1 MVTFRFLQTEIDAV
15 FLNRGS
21 LSAILS
27 IVLPILLAVQSTSPS
42 VAQGTSEFGAAGAG
56 RGADASNRGLDAA
69 PSSENYLLDTGD
81 RLNIRFYDRYDRDD
95 LNGDYVIGESGQL
108 RLPRVGA
115 FNARRK
121 TPAQLERD
129 IRQVLEGRGEKL
141 GYFSVD
147 VSRCR
152 PFYIVGLVD
161 RPGSY
166 PFSPGF
172 TVLHAISTAGGLYRQ
187 PAGDR
192 LSIADTLSRRAALLA
207 RRARLQA
214 EKDGSPTI
222 QLPKELAQLESSD
235 AADMIAREQSI
246 LEQSRQVSERE
257 RSTLETIVGINH
269 GELESYNNEI
279 VKLEQR
285 IAEQMQTYMQL
296 KKLHED
302 KVINQQ
308 RFFESVAALDNLQR
322 DRRSVGANLSQAN
335 TNLERSQRDL
345 AMLKLAESAR
355 IVKEIGETEIELDR
369 LKRAAAQLGD
379 LAYGMDAASV
389 KSSGGS
395 IATYKIVRRNEAGR
409 PEVLRA
415 YETTPIMPGDIIEV
429 GSSKVSD
436 KAVDKA
442 FDSKESR
449 QNY

>member
-1 MVTFRFLQTEIDAV
+1 MWCAMRV
-15 FLNRGS
+15 FLNRGG

-27 IVLPILLAVQSTSPS
+27 IVLPILLTVQSTSPS
-42 VAQGTSEFGAAGAG
+42 VAQGTSEFGAVGAG

-214 EKDGSPTI
+214 EKDGSPRSSC
-222 QLPKELAQLESSD
+222 PKNSFS
-235 AADMIAREQSI
+235 
-246 LEQSRQVSERE
+246 
-257 RSTLETIVGINH
+257 
-269 GELESYNNEI
+269 
-279 VKLEQR
+279 
-285 IAEQMQTYMQL
+285 
-296 KKLHED
+296 
-302 KVINQQ
+302 
-308 RFFESVAALDNLQR
+308 
-322 DRRSVGANLSQAN
+322 
-335 TNLERSQRDL
+335 
-345 AMLKLAESAR
+345 
-355 IVKEIGETEIELDR
+355 
-369 LKRAAAQLGD
+369 
-379 LAYGMDAASV
+379 
-389 KSSGGS
+389 
-395 IATYKIVRRNEAGR
+395 
-409 PEVLRA
+409 
-415 YETTPIMPGDIIEV
+415 
-429 GSSKVSD
+429 
-436 KAVDKA
+436 
-442 FDSKESR
+442 
-449 QNY
+449 